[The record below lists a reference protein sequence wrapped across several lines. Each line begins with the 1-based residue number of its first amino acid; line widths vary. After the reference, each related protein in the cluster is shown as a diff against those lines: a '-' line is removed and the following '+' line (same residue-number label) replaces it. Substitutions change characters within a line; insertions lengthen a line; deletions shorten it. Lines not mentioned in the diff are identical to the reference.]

1 MIRGIPAKS
10 LPKKTGPIYFVDLS
24 DQAQVHQAIA
34 TQLISEREEK
44 NVIAQACW
52 PKNLLGSLPGK
63 NYMNTQDKNSSI

>member
-34 TQLISEREEK
+34 TQLISERRK

-63 NYMNTQDKNSSI
+63 NYMNIQNKNSSV